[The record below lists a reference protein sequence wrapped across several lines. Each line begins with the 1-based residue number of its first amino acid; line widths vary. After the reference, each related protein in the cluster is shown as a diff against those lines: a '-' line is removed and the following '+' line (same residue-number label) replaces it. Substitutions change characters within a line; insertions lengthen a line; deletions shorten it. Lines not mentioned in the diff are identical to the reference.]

1 MPEQTVDPAVHRQ
14 LAVQLFN
21 HVWTLLDKPALSAEE
36 ELEMIH
42 AAHASR
48 HHWGVVGTAKEW
60 SIGEWQISR
69 VYADLNRP
77 EPAIY
82 HARRAIEF
90 AQEPGIEPFVLAYG
104 YEALARAY
112 AVAGDVDTARRFV
125 AQTEEIGKKIGEPD
139 DRQQLLDDLAT
150 VLPHPASA

>member
-1 MPEQTVDPAVHRQ
+1 MPEQTIDPAVHRQ

-21 HVWTLLDKPALSAEE
+21 HVWTLLDKPALTAKEE
-36 ELEMIH
+36 QEMIH

-48 HHWGVVGTAKEW
+48 HHWGVVGGPKEW

-82 HARRAIEF
+82 HARRAIQWAE
-90 AQEPGIEPFVLAYG
+90 EPDVAPFFLAYG

-112 AVAGDVDTARRFV
+112 SVAGDIDAALKYV
-125 AQTEEIGKKIGEPD
+125 AQSVEITEKITGPD
-139 DRQQLLDDLAT
+139 DRKQLLGDLAT
-150 VLPHPASA
+150 VRVK